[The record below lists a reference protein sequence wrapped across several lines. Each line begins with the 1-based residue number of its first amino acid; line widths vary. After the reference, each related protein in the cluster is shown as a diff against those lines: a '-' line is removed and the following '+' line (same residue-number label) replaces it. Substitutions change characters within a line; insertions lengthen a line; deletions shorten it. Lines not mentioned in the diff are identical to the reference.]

1 MLCAKEQLISE
12 RLPLLRQL
20 LNPCRLCP
28 RNCGVDRLHDKQ
40 GFCRIGGQIRVA
52 SWAQHRGEEPP
63 ISGSHGSGAI
73 FASGCTLGCFFCQNF
88 PFSQL
93 GNGQLMSADE
103 LGAIYSRL
111 ARNGIH
117 NLNFVTPTHVL
128 PMLLEAWLCSDERAK
143 ALPLVYN
150 CSGYES
156 AEVIDLLDGIVDIWL
171 PDIKYS
177 QNSVAAEL
185 SNVSDYVEVN
195 RRTLRKMWDQ
205 VGLLQVDPTTGI
217 ASRGMII
224 RHLVLPQ
231 GLAGSADSLLWLRQ
245 EFGADVFLSVMSQY
259 FPAYKAFEHPIM
271 SRSLEPEEY
280 IAVLDL
286 IEELGFT
293 NVWAQDPTERGG
305 A

>member
-1 MLCAKEQLISE
+1 MQKEQLIRE
-12 RLPLLRQL
+12 RLPLLQQL
-20 LNPCRLCP
+20 LSPCRLCP
-28 RNCGVDRLHDKQ
+28 RNCGVDRLQ
-40 GFCRIGGQIRVA
+40 GELGFCKVGSQIRVA

-63 ISGSHGSGAI
+63 ISGTRGSGTI

-93 GNGQLMSADE
+93 GNGQLMTAKE
-103 LGAIYSRL
+103 LGALYTRL
-111 ARNGIH
+111 ARAGAH
-117 NLNFVTPTHVL
+117 NLNFVTPTHVV
-128 PMLLEAWLCSDERAK
+128 PMLLDAWLCSDDRAK

-156 AEVIDLLDGIVDIWL
+156 AEVIDLLAGIIDIWL

-185 SNVSDYVEVN
+185 SKVADYVEVN
-195 RRTLRKMWDQ
+195 RRTLKQMWRQ
-205 VGLLQVDPTTGI
+205 AGLLQIDPATGI

-224 RHLVLPQ
+224 RHLVLP
-231 GLAGSADSLLWLRQ
+231 GNLSGSEESLRWLRQ
-245 EFGADVFLSVMSQY
+245 EIGADVFLSVMSQY
-259 FPAYKAFEHPIM
+259 FPAYKAFDHPIM

-280 IAVLDL
+280 ITVLDL